1 MNAFRLLFSSSA
13 SKVSHSLSIFI
24 LFQHLRLINFY
35 LLICSPTHNPMKLLG
50 PLKPHFTRA
59 RRALGFTW
67 AIFWEDQHSEKSWT
81 FSGWQ
86 SWKPVSQN
94 PAGHIANLLSGLLPL
109 MACSVNSFFF
119 FFSLLIFGYA
129 GSLLRHKLFSG
140 CGEQGLL
147 SSCSVR
153 ASHRGGSSCCSAQA
167 VALEIQ

>member
-119 FFSLLIFGYA
+119 FFPYLFLAMLGLCCGTSFSLVVASKGCSLVAVCGLLI
-129 GSLLRHKLFSG
+129 
-140 CGEQGLL
+140 
-147 SSCSVR
+147 
-153 ASHRGGSSCCSAQA
+153 A
-167 VALEIQ
+167 VAPPVAQHRL